1 MYKRQ
6 LLGSVDLQLSLPDIV
21 RRNRH
26 RAGYHQGIAVLD
38 LGGVRGHALE
48 AVAADVYKR
57 QEVLRPP
64 IG

>member
-1 MYKRQ
+1 M
-6 LLGSVDLQLSLPDIV
+6 LISSLVFPDIV

-48 AVAADVYKR
+48 AVAAVGRNRGD
-57 QEVLRPP
+57 
-64 IG
+64 